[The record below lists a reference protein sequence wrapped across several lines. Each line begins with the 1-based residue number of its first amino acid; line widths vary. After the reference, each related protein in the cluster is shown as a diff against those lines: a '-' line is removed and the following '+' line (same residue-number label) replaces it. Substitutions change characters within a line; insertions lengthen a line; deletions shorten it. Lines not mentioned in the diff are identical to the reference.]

1 MLSNTDRVASAV
13 ELVDASEEQLFA
25 ALGAA
30 SMAFGTPDEI
40 LALGAAM
47 DPGQVVPLRKAG
59 FVGAADVADSP
70 AVEERGRTA
79 FEEFL
84 AEYGEHLKAAVCG
97 HYKSYLDG
105 ELDKQNLVTT
115 TATLIAGFAT
125 GTIWAPLV
133 GILAVLVVKAAL
145 NMLCDV

>member
-1 MLSNTDRVASAV
+1 MLSSSDRVASAV
-13 ELVDASEEQLFA
+13 GLVDASEEQLYA

-30 SMAFGTPDEI
+30 SMALGTPDEV

-47 DPGQVVPLRKAG
+47 NPGRIQPLRQAG

-79 FEEFL
+79 FQQFL
-84 AEYGEHLKAAVCG
+84 AEYGQHLKAAVCG

-105 ELDKQNLVTT
+105 ELDQQNLVTT

-145 NMLCDV
+145 NMLCDI